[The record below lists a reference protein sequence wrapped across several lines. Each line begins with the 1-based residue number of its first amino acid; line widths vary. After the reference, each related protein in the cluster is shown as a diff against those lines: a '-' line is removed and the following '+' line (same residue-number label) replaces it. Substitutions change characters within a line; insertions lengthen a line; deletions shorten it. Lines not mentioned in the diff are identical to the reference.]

1 MLAMALLYSLVL
13 GALGRLCHSV
23 GFANVI
29 VAVAVTVV
37 LCFGMSDA
45 LYRCFTASLNQVV
58 LFGSNFR
65 G

>member
-1 MLAMALLYSLVL
+1 MALLYSLVL
-13 GALGRLCHSV
+13 VALGRMCHSV

-29 VAVAVTVV
+29 VAMTVTVV

-45 LYRCFTASLNQVV
+45 LCRCFPTSLNQVV

-65 G
+65 A